1 MAEREVVYKD
11 AETGF
16 TVVKDM
22 EEPGGVAYRIT
33 VPVDDHN
40 PEQVNFVIWT
50 GGNPWP
56 HGYMGYTT
64 NADPEEYKEGNES
77 AAEYEKHAE
86 QV

>member
-1 MAEREVVYKD
+1 M
-11 AETGF
+11 
-16 TVVKDM
+16 
-22 EEPGGVAYRIT
+22 
-33 VPVDDHN
+33 DDHN